1 MGASWAAC
9 QSTHSPPEW
18 IQAQIKSALVG
29 LGPAADTQVHFT
41 REERINLAPSLTF
54 QPSASTS
61 LTLLT
66 SYQRNPETGFYG
78 FLPAIGTTLPSRN
91 GRIRTSF
98 FPGEPSFEGYSRN
111 NLATGYIFDHR
122 FNDVFTFRQNVRV
135 SDLKSRF
142 RTVAAGGIA
151 PNERTLL
158 RRVTVSN
165 ESARTFGVDNQ
176 LQADFRTW
184 SLTHKVLLGLDGY
197 GIDGTAF
204 TGAGGSVAPLDYVNP
219 VYGRGPIVPPP
230 LLGTKQEQAQYGLYL
245 QDQIKFDRLSLL
257 VGGRYDRALTRTR
270 DLNSSRLTKQD
281 DNATSGRVALM
292 YNFGS
297 GFAPYV
303 SYSTSFEPVA
313 GTTFGGVPFD
323 PTEGEQYE
331 AGLKYEPPGAD
342 AMIQA
347 AVYQLTQTN
356 VPTADPNNV
365 GFQIQTGEI
374 RARGFEVEAR
384 ATVMEGFDLI
394 AAYAYTDAEVTKC
407 NGVDLGKRPTV
418 APRHLASLW
427 AHHTVNSGHFAG
439 LGLGAGVRYV
449 SEGAGDPANTFF
461 TPGYALVD
469 AASSYDFGA
478 KNASLKGLKL
488 QVNAQNLFDKEYVS
502 GCYGLTQ
509 CSYGLRRTVLAT
521 LSYQW

>member
-1 MGASWAAC
+1 
-9 QSTHSPPEW
+9 
-18 IQAQIKSALVG
+18 
-29 LGPAADTQVHFT
+29 
-41 REERINLAPSLTF
+41 
-54 QPSASTS
+54 
-61 LTLLT
+61 
-66 SYQRNPETGFYG
+66 
-78 FLPAIGTTLPSRN
+78 LPSRN

-98 FPGEPSFEGYSRN
+98 FPGEPSFEGYSRS
-111 NLATGYIFDHR
+111 NLETGYIFDHR

-151 PNERTLL
+151 PDERTLL

-165 ESARTFGVDNQ
+165 ESARTFGIDNQ

-197 GIDGTAF
+197 GIDGTVF

-394 AAYAYTDAEVTKC
+394 AAYAYTDAEVTKS

-418 APRHLASLW
+418 VPRHLASLW

-449 SEGAGDPANTFF
+449 SEGAGILPTPSLPPATHSLM
-461 TPGYALVD
+461 PP
-469 AASSYDFGA
+469 AAMI
-478 KNASLKGLKL
+478 
-488 QVNAQNLFDKEYVS
+488 S
-502 GCYGLTQ
+502 GP
-509 CSYGLRRTVLAT
+509 RMPR
-521 LSYQW
+521 

>member
-1 MGASWAAC
+1 
-9 QSTHSPPEW
+9 
-18 IQAQIKSALVG
+18 
-29 LGPAADTQVHFT
+29 
-41 REERINLAPSLTF
+41 
-54 QPSASTS
+54 
-61 LTLLT
+61 
-66 SYQRNPETGFYG
+66 
-78 FLPAIGTTLPSRN
+78 
-91 GRIRTSF
+91 
-98 FPGEPSFEGYSRN
+98 
-111 NLATGYIFDHR
+111 
-122 FNDVFTFRQNVRV
+122 
-135 SDLKSRF
+135 
-142 RTVAAGGIA
+142 
-151 PNERTLL
+151 
-158 RRVTVSN
+158 
-165 ESARTFGVDNQ
+165 
-176 LQADFRTW
+176 
-184 SLTHKVLLGLDGY
+184 
-197 GIDGTAF
+197 
-204 TGAGGSVAPLDYVNP
+204 
-219 VYGRGPIVPPP
+219 

-245 QDQIKFDRLSLL
+245 QDQVKFDRLSLL
-257 VGGRYDRALTRTR
+257 VGGRYDRAMTRTR
-270 DLNSSRLTKQD
+270 DLNSGRLTKQD
-281 DNATSGRVALM
+281 DSATSGRVALM
-292 YNFGS
+292 YNFAS

-303 SYSTSFEPVA
+303 SYATSFEPVA
-313 GTTFGGVPFD
+313 GTAFGGVPFE

-331 AGLKYEPPGAD
+331 AGVKYEPPGTD

-394 AAYAYTDAEVTKC
+394 AAYAYTNAEVTES
-407 NGVDLGKRPTV
+407 NGADLGKRPTV
-418 APRHLASLW
+418 MPRHLASIW

-469 AASSYDFGA
+469 AAISYDFGA

-502 GCYGLTQ
+502 GCYALTQ
-509 CSYGLRRTVLAT
+509 CSFGLRRTVLAT